1 MLHAYRKEKGLAFDT
16 ADKILRLKNEF
27 QSSGEPS
34 KVEWWFYYDETNN
47 FRKLRAE
54 KAVKESDDG
63 SRNVSDSLE
72 KSFIIGGV
80 AFATKEAEE
89 TIRRDFDAQQFPTS
103 LDRQSGKHET
113 KCKQICSGHKVIQ
126 ILNNTKKGRVSD
138 FLRLLDKDDVYV
150 HVCTTNAFF
159 YYIVSEIVQKLT
171 WILGTDD
178 KGIDYKSHFLEDML
192 YDIAR
197 DDKAWFME
205 TLRCWG
211 YPSMDYTPN
220 IRKFCDAL
228 EKHVSSAG
236 DSYSIER
243 DPGRWYELGRL
254 LRHVALKCIL
264 IGEISDERLR
274 IGSGDDYIVDSLC
287 DFYWAPC
294 LIWYPF
300 SHHVFDEEETVKEK
314 LQSLLPKGIIIN
326 GEMRNSADDTMIQ
339 VSDIW
344 IGLYAKYEKLLDDYV
359 AKIIL
364 PNYSVNPR
372 HISVEDAEREIVT
385 RIEAEKERIDALYRG
400 SGNRIEYDAAL
411 EESRNKLEREL
422 DAIRCELWLPNID
435 EATKRAADAI
445 LEQLNK
451 TGKENIRLISRLI
464 IKSVD
469 ADRYMYRVEDSETT
483 YRLRMGLVKALA
495 TS

>member
-1 MLHAYRKEKGLAFDT
+1 MAFDT
-16 ADKILRLKNEF
+16 TDKILRFRNDF
-27 QSSGEPS
+27 QSRGKPS
-34 KVEWWFYYDETNN
+34 EVEWRFYYDETNN
-47 FRKLRAE
+47 FRRLRAG
-54 KAVKESDDG
+54 KAVKESGDG

-80 AFATKEAEE
+80 AFATEEAEE
-89 TIRRDFDAQQFPTS
+89 AIRRDFDAQQCPAS

-113 KCKQICSGHKVIQ
+113 KCRQICIGHNVIQ
-126 ILNNTKKGRVSD
+126 ILNNTRVGRVSD
-138 FLRLLDKDDVYV
+138 FLRLLDRDDVYI
-150 HVCTTNAFF
+150 HVSTANAFF

-178 KGIDYKSHFLEDML
+178 KGIDYGSHLLEDML

-197 DDKAWFME
+197 GDKTWFME

-211 YPSMDYTPN
+211 YPSMDCAPD

-228 EKHVSSAG
+228 ENHVKSAG
-236 DSYSIER
+236 DSTLCGYSIKR
-243 DPGRWYELGRL
+243 DPMRWYELGRL
-254 LRHVALKCIL
+254 LRHVAMKCVL
-264 IGEISDERLR
+264 IGETSDERLR

-294 LIWYPF
+294 LVWYPF

-314 LQSLLPKGIIIN
+314 LESLLPEGTIVN

-344 IGLYAKYEKLLDDYV
+344 VGLYAKYEKLLDGYV
-359 AKIIL
+359 AKTIL
-364 PNYSVNPR
+364 PNSSVNPR
-372 HISVEDAEREIVT
+372 HISMEDATREIVA
-385 RIEAEKERIDALYRG
+385 RIEAEKERLDALHRVN
-400 SGNRIEYDAAL
+400 GNRITHDVAL
-411 EESRNKLEREL
+411 RGLQNKLEREFG
-422 DAIRCELWLPNID
+422 ASACELSLPNTD
-435 EATKRAADAI
+435 EATKDAADAI
-445 LEQLNK
+445 LKQLNE
-451 TGKENIRLISRLI
+451 TGKESIRLISRLI

-469 ADRYMYRVEDSETT
+469 ADEYMYRIEDSETT

-495 TS
+495 AS